1 MTNHRAN
8 VLEHCHPPLEVPF
21 SRDEYRDRLTKIRTR
36 MAADEID
43 VLYLTA
49 PESLFYVSGYTCEW
63 YQAQGPKAWPA
74 TSGIAVHRDR
84 DDFILFDTPSEQV
97 MVRFVTIADDIR
109 IFPIDNRRDGI
120 GFIVDE
126 LAAAG
131 WLGGTVGLELHSYRP
146 NPTISQRF
154 RSAFESAG
162 CKVADGSDVL
172 RDVRWV
178 KSPQEMVYIE
188 RAGQGLW

>member
-1 MTNHRAN
+1 MSNHRAN
-8 VLEHCHPPLEVPF
+8 VLEHCHPPLDVPF
-21 SRDEYRDRLTKIRTR
+21 SREEYRDRLAKIRAR

-63 YQAQGPKAWPA
+63 YQAQSPKGWPA
-74 TSGIAVHRDR
+74 TSGIAVHRDH

-97 MVRFVTIADDIR
+97 MVRFATIAEDIR

-126 LAAAG
+126 LTAAG
-131 WLGGTVGLELHSYRP
+131 WLGGNRRSRGSLVSTQSGDQPAIPQRVRVG
-146 NPTISQRF
+146 
-154 RSAFESAG
+154 G
-162 CKVADGSDVL
+162 L
-172 RDVRWV
+172 RGHRW
-178 KSPQEMVYIE
+178 K
-188 RAGQGLW
+188 